1 MISRS
6 AERSSAS
13 SFSWRWESRSALT
26 IRDPDRRSDLAGYR
40 CGRQRMIAGD
50 HDHPDPGAVTAID
63 RRLDLGA
70 WRIEH
75 RH

>member
-1 MISRS
+1 
-6 AERSSAS
+6 
-13 SFSWRWESRSALT
+13 LT